1 MLKKL
6 CFGSFNGTSLRL
18 PEVIREAI
26 QEIEV
31 SSFQRRRKV

>member
-6 CFGSFNGTSLRL
+6 CFWSFNGTSLQL
-18 PEVIREAI
+18 AEVSREAI